1 MQVKANLVIV
11 AKPDGTNQ
19 TFENVN
25 VIQGGNGLFIEHEV
39 IIGKDNEGND
49 LKRNT
54 FTLFPWEKVSLMEWN
69 EPTLIEQVKNSLS
82 LRSWKTSPIYLR
94 NCKMKWMLKLKERL
108 QSQKPITPTRIE
120 VV

>member
-39 IIGKDNEGND
+39 IIGKDNEGKD

-69 EPTLIEQVKNSLS
+69 EPTLIEQVKEFVILTE
-82 LRSWKTSPIYLR
+82 LEDFTDL
-94 NCKMKWMLKLKERL
+94 LEEL
-108 QSQKPITPTRIE
+108 QDEMDAQVEGEAPKPKADNPYE
-120 VV
+120 N

>member
-69 EPTLIEQVKNSLS
+69 EPTLIEQVKEFVILTE
-82 LRSWKTSPIYLR
+82 LEDFTDLLEELQDE
-94 NCKMKWMLKLKERL
+94 MDAQVEKEAP
-108 QSQKPITPTRIE
+108 KPKADNPYE
-120 VV
+120 N

>member
-54 FTLFPWEKVSLMEWN
+54 FTLYPWEKVSLMEWN
-69 EPTLIEQVKNSLS
+69 EPTLIEQVKEFVILTE
-82 LRSWKTSPIYLR
+82 LEDCTDLLEELQDEMDAQVEGEAPKPKTDNPYES
-94 NCKMKWMLKLKERL
+94 
-108 QSQKPITPTRIE
+108 
-120 VV
+120 

>member
-69 EPTLIEQVKNSLS
+69 EPTLIEQVKEFVILTE
-82 LRSWKTSPIYLR
+82 LEDFTD
-94 NCKMKWMLKLKERL
+94 CKMKWMLKSKERL